1 MNETMGNTIMRLR
14 KERRLTQEQLANEL
28 GISYQ
33 AVSKWETGNS
43 CPDIATLPLL
53 AALFGVSIDAL
64 FGLDAPA
71 EEEPEL
77 CAGEPGPKA
86 EEAVCREPA
95 PAAASLPWPDDDGF
109 YAVLYHGHELIGSQA
124 QEPLALRAQQSF
136 RFQYE
141 GPAQNVNSVFD
152 LEIEGGIGG
161 SACAGG
167 DLHCG
172 DVGGDAEADGD
183 LSCGSVGG
191 SACAGGDLSC
201 DRVGGNVTA
210 GGDVS
215 CDDVD
220 GSVSAGGDVSCDDVG
235 GSVFAGGD
243 LSADSVGGASS
254 VGDGCEKDGAAA
266 RLGREIGN
274 MASWGAELGRRIAET
289 VEKNLGKKG
298 SFYKSWP
305 AGEIRIDLDDESEDE
320 K

>member
-14 KERRLTQEQLANEL
+14 KEKGLTQEQLANEL

-64 FGLDAPA
+64 FGLDAPEA
-71 EEEPEL
+71 EEPSAEPEL
-77 CAGEPGPKA
+77 HTVETTA
-86 EEAVCREPA
+86 ET

-191 SACAGGDLSC
+191 NVTAGGDLSC

-243 LSADSVGGASS
+243 LSADSIGGASS
-254 VGDGCEKDGAAA
+254 AGDGSEEDGTAA

-305 AGEIRIDLDDESEDE
+305 TGEIRIDLDDDSEDE